1 MKRKLS
7 LSVDDINL
15 VRSQLGFDTYDVTP
29 SESLEEKK
37 EQVVQNE
44 PKNKKGGFVSKVAKV
59 LGVIKKALKKFYDE
73 VFRFP
78 CYIMSH
84 PVQGW
89 QEFKQEKRGKMSVA
103 VTIIL
108 LYVVMRML
116 EYKYTGPVLNTN
128 NPYKFNSITILV
140 YGIMPPILLSVANW
154 SVTTLMDGKGKMKEI
169 FMMLCYS
176 FFPVMLIGFLNI
188 VVSNY
193 VTKDEAQFILILNI
207 IAWALTAYMALTGL
221 IGIHEYGLGKVLW
234 SVIATVI
241 ATAIIAFIALLL
253 FNLAEQIYSFFYSLY
268 DELATRYM

>member
-29 SESLEEKK
+29 SEPLEEKK
-37 EQVVQNE
+37 EQEVQNE
-44 PKNKKGGFVSKVAKV
+44 PKNKKGGFASKVAKV

-103 VTIIL
+103 ITIIL

-140 YGIMPPILLSVANW
+140 YGIMPPILLAVANW

-169 FMMLCYS
+169 FMMICYS
-176 FFPVMLIGFLNI
+176 FFPVMLIGFFNI
-188 VVSNY
+188 ILSNF
-193 VTKDEAQFILILNI
+193 VTEDEAQFILILNI
-207 IAWALTAYMALTGL
+207 IAWALTGYMALTGL

>member
-1 MKRKLS
+1 MMSRKLN
-7 LSVDDINL
+7 LSITDINE
-15 VRSQLGFDTYDVTP
+15 VRSQLGYETHVMKP
-29 SESLEEKK
+29 KSSKAPAPKK
-37 EQVVQNE
+37 EKVNLLE
-44 PKNKKGGFVSKVAKV
+44 VAKKV
-59 LGVIKKALKKFYDE
+59 IATIKKACKKFYDE

-78 CYIMSH
+78 GYIMSH

-103 VTIIL
+103 ITIIL

-169 FMMLCYS
+169 FMMICYS
-176 FFPVMLIGFLNI
+176 FFPVMLIGFFNI
-188 VVSNY
+188 ILSNF
-193 VTKDEAQFILILNI
+193 VTEDEAQFILILNI
-207 IAWALTAYMALTGL
+207 IAWALTGYMALTGL

>member
-1 MKRKLS
+1 MS
-7 LSVDDINL
+7 
-15 VRSQLGFDTYDVTP
+15 
-29 SESLEEKK
+29 
-37 EQVVQNE
+37 
-44 PKNKKGGFVSKVAKV
+44 AKV

-103 VTIIL
+103 ITIIL

-169 FMMLCYS
+169 FMMGCYS
-176 FFPVMLIGFLNI
+176 YFPVIITGIIGVI
-188 VVSNY
+188 ASNF
-193 VTKDEAQFILILNI
+193 VTEDEALLVTLLYI
-207 IAWALTAYMALTGL
+207 IGYFLMAYMIFMGL
-221 IGIHEYGLGKVLW
+221 ICLHEYGILKTFATIFATI
-234 SVIATVI
+234 IATC
-241 ATAIIAFIALLL
+241 IIAFVALLIFDL
-253 FNLAEQIYSFFYSLY
+253 SQQIYGFVYSLY
-268 DELATRYM
+268 KEIVTRYF

>member
-1 MKRKLS
+1 MKRKLDVS
-7 LSVDDINL
+7 MKDVNY
-15 VRSQLGFDTYDVTP
+15 VRQELGYDTYELPQEQP
-29 SESLEEKK
+29 SSEVDQKEKIPFK
-37 EQVVQNE
+37 EKC
-44 PKNKKGGFVSKVAKV
+44 KNFFAKV
-59 LGVIKKALKKFYDE
+59 KALCKKFHDE

-78 CYIMSH
+78 TYIMSH

-103 VTIIL
+103 ITIIL

-116 EYKYTGPVLNTN
+116 EYKYTGPVLNTH
-128 NPYKFNSITILV
+128 NPYLFNSITILI
-140 YGIMPPILLSVANW
+140 YGIMPPILLAVANW

-176 FFPVMLIGFLNI
+176 FFPIMIVGFLNI
-188 VVSNY
+188 VISNF
-193 VTKDEAQFILILNI
+193 VTEDEAQFILILNI
-207 IAWALTAYMALTGL
+207 VGWALTVYMALTGL
-221 IGIHEYGLGKVLW
+221 IGIHEYGLGKMLW

-268 DELATRYM
+268 NELATRYM

>member
-1 MKRKLS
+1 MKRKLN

-29 SESLEEKK
+29 SEPLEEKK
-37 EQVVQNE
+37 EQVEQNE
-44 PKNKKGGFVSKVAKV
+44 PNNNKGGFVVKVAKV
-59 LGVIKKALKKFYDE
+59 LSVIKKALKKFYDE

-103 VTIIL
+103 ITIIL

-169 FMMLCYS
+169 FMLICYS
-176 FFPVMLIGFLNI
+176 FFHVMLIGFFNI
-188 VVSNY
+188 ILSNF
-193 VTKDEAQFILILNI
+193 VTEDEAQFILILNI
-207 IAWALTAYMALTGL
+207 IAWALTGYMALTGL

>member
-1 MKRKLS
+1 MKRKLN
-7 LSVDDINL
+7 LSVEDINL
-15 VRSQLGFDTYDVTP
+15 VRAQLGFDTYDVTP
-29 SESLEEKK
+29 EADVESSIETS
-37 EQVVQNE
+37 QNE
-44 PKNKKGGFVSKVAKV
+44 PKQQKSSFKGKVKNI
-59 LGVIKKALKKFYDE
+59 LCVIKNALKKFYDE

-78 CYIMSH
+78 CYILSH

-89 QEFKQEKRGKMSVA
+89 QEFKQEKRGKIGVA
-103 VTIIL
+103 ITIIL

-188 VVSNY
+188 IISNY
-193 VTKDEAQFILILNI
+193 VTEDEAQFILILNI
-207 IAWALTAYMALTGL
+207 VAWTLTVYMALTGL